1 MSEAMRAIEGRLS
14 AGGVVLL
21 DGATGTELQRRGAAM
36 SDGAWCALATAS
48 RPDLL
53 RAIHEDYIRAG
64 ADVITANTFASA
76 RHLMERAGHG
86 ELTVELLRRAVRLAR
101 EAVDATAGR
110 PVAVAGS
117 ISTMRPV
124 GKGTDQRALD
134 IDLAAIPW
142 ADNLK
147 EVAETLA
154 EAGAD
159 LLLLEMISD
168 VDYGM
173 LALEAARGTGLPIW
187 VGLSAKRQDGRL
199 VSYRD
204 DGPSFQELADH
215 WARQP
220 VEAVGIM
227 HTAVPEID
235 EALDLL
241 LARTTLPVMAYPEA
255 GYFRSPDWNF
265 VEVEPEAFAEA
276 AMGWAGRGARI
287 LGGCC
292 GLGPEHIAALSRRL
306 VPDHSVAS

>member
-1 MSEAMRAIEGRLS
+1 MRAMEGRLA
-14 AGGVVLL
+14 AGEVVLL

-48 RPDLL
+48 HPDLL
-53 RAIHEDYIRAG
+53 CAIHADYIRAG

-76 RHLMERAGHG
+76 RHLLERAGQG
-86 ELTVELLRRAVRLAR
+86 ELTVELLRRAIGLAR
-101 EAVDATAGR
+101 EAVDATAER
-110 PVAVAGS
+110 PVVVAGS

-124 GKGTDQRALD
+124 GKGTDQRDLD
-134 IDLAAIPW
+134 VDLAAIPW
-142 ADNLK
+142 ADNLR
-147 EVAETLA
+147 EVADTLA

-168 VDYGM
+168 IDYGM
-173 LALEAARGTGLPIW
+173 LALEAARDTGLPLW

-204 DGPSFQELADH
+204 DGPSFRELADH
-215 WARQP
+215 WTRQP
-220 VEAVGIM
+220 VQAVGIM

-241 LARTTLPVMAYPEA
+241 LARTDLPVMAYPEA
-255 GYFRSPDWNF
+255 GYFRSPNWTF
-265 VEVEPEAFAEA
+265 VEVGPEGFAEA
-276 AMGWAGRGARI
+276 ATGWAGRGARI

-292 GLGPEHIAALSRRL
+292 GLGPDHIAALAGRIRSRECPRR
-306 VPDHSVAS
+306 

>member
-1 MSEAMRAIEGRLS
+1 MSEAVRAIEGRLA

-48 RPDLL
+48 HPDLL
-53 RAIHEDYIRAG
+53 RAIHADYVRAG

-76 RHLMERAGHG
+76 RHLLERAGRG

-101 EAVDATAGR
+101 EAVDATADR

-124 GKGTDQRALD
+124 GKGGDQRDLD
-134 IDLAAIPW
+134 VDLAAIPW
-142 ADNLK
+142 ADNLE
-147 EVAETLA
+147 EVAKTLA

-168 VDYGM
+168 IDYGM
-173 LALEAARGTGLPIW
+173 LALEAARGTGLPVW
-187 VGLSAKRQDGRL
+187 VGLSAKRQGGRL

-204 DGPSFQELADH
+204 DGPSFRELADH
-215 WARQP
+215 WTRQS
-220 VEAVGIM
+220 VQAVGIM

-241 LARTTLPVMAYPEA
+241 LARTDLPVMAYPEA
-255 GYFRSPDWNF
+255 GYFSSPNWNF
-265 VEVEPEAFAEA
+265 IEVDPAGFAEA
-276 AMGWAGRGARI
+276 AIGWAGRGARI

-292 GLGPEHIAALSRRL
+292 GLGPDHIAALAGRIRSGECSRQ
-306 VPDHSVAS
+306 